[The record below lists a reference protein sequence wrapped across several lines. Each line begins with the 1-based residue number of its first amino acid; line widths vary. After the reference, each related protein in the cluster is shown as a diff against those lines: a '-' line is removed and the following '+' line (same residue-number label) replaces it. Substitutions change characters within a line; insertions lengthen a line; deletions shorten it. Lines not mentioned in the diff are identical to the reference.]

1 MRGFRHLAVV
11 AAIVGLTG
19 SAAVAASAA
28 TSHRGAQAAAG
39 VHLRGGA
46 TAVTTAP
53 GIAPALLKNGIVPLA
68 TAPGTE
74 SVVLPKSGPAVR
86 FAFPVT
92 GGSASL
98 SPLGGKIYHAGGIF
112 FANVTNGKT
121 VLVLGTDNNTTITAT
136 NVIVGPPHPNST
148 TASQVVAFNGTGDT
162 SKTVGQ
168 IPASYRQGTGTI
180 LTGTTANQATE
191 AALLA
196 YPGGVVDRV
205 VKLGNGDYEVHNIGV
220 NWPHHIFVN
229 QDLKVIGAND

>member
-28 TSHRGAQAAAG
+28 TSHGGAQAAAG

-86 FAFPVT
+86 FTFPVT
-92 GGSASL
+92 GGSVSL
-98 SPLGGKIYHAGGIF
+98 SPVGGKIDHAGGIL

-121 VLVLGTDNNTTITAT
+121 IQVSQFTINLSRGNLTGIVNGNPKARVPLFSLDLSHAKLTVGKHTVTARGIGLKLTSAAAKALNAALGTKLFSA
-136 NVIVGPPHPNST
+136 G
-148 TASQVVAFNGTGDT
+148 
-162 SKTVGQ
+162 
-168 IPASYRQGTGTI
+168 
-180 LTGTTANQATE
+180 L
-191 AALLA
+191 
-196 YPGGVVDRV
+196 
-205 VKLGNGDYEVHNIGV
+205 KLGTAGTLLR
-220 NWPHHIFVN
+220 F
-229 QDLKVIGAND
+229 